1 VKFLV
6 LGSNS
11 FSAGCFIDYL
21 LDHEKSSYIYA
32 ISRSKEYNNCQLA
45 YRNNMDRFRVNFYQY
60 DLNENLEEIVE
71 LIQKEKIDYI
81 INFAA
86 QGMVAQS
93 WENPEQWFNTNTLS
107 LVKLLDKIYK
117 FDFIKKFV
125 QVSTPEVYG
134 PCENIKESMNFHP
147 SSPYAASKASADMI
161 LYSYFKTHGFPINF
175 TRASN
180 VYGAYQQLYRIIPKT
195 ILMIKKNEKL
205 QLHGAGKAIR
215 SFIHIDDV
223 CEATLKIAKEAKA
236 GEIYHLSDD
245 KTISIYDLVEL
256 ICKQMGKDIK
266 DHIQIVE
273 DRVGQDSL
281 YLMNSDKLYKDFALK
296 PKVKLKDGIQDVIDW
311 IDYSYDVLK
320 EQPDYYIHK
329 K

>member
-1 VKFLV
+1 MKYLV

-11 FSAGCFIDYL
+11 FSAGSFIT
-21 LDHEKSSYIYA
+21 YILNQEENSTIFA
-32 ISRSKEYNNCQLA
+32 ISRSEEYHQTQLA
-45 YRNNMDRFRVNFYQY
+45 YKNNKNSSQVKFYQY
-60 DLNENLEEIVE
+60 DLNENIDDIVK
-71 LIQKEKIDYI
+71 LIQEENIEYI
-81 INFAA
+81 FNFAA

-93 WENPEQWFNTNTLS
+93 WEKPEQWFNTNTLS

-117 FDFIKKFV
+117 FKFIKKFV

-134 PCENIKESMNFHP
+134 PCNDIKESMNFHP
-147 SSPYAASKASADMI
+147 SSPYAASKASADLI
-161 LYSYFKTHGFPINF
+161 LYSYFITHGFPINY

-195 ILMIKKNEKL
+195 ILMIKKGEKL
-205 QLHGAGKAIR
+205 QLHGGGRAIR

-223 CEATLKIAKEAKA
+223 STATLKIAKEAKA

-256 ICKQMGKDIK
+256 ICNQMNVDINN
-266 DHIQIVE
+266 HIEIVE

-281 YLMNSDKLYKDFALK
+281 YLMNNEKLKDDLDLTIQK
-296 PKVKLKDGIQDVIDW
+296 SLKDGIREVISW
-311 IDYSYDVLK
+311 IESNYNTLK
-320 EQPDYYIHK
+320 DFPDYYIHK

>member
-1 VKFLV
+1 MKYLV

-11 FSAGCFIDYL
+11 FSAGSFINYIL
-21 LDHEKSSYIYA
+21 NEEKDSKVFA
-32 ISRSKEYNNCQLA
+32 ISRSEEYHKTQLA
-45 YRNNMDRFRVNFYQY
+45 YKNNESYSNVNFYQY
-60 DLNENLEEIVE
+60 DLNENIDDIVK
-71 LIQKEKIDYI
+71 LIQEENIEYI
-81 INFAA
+81 FNFAA

-117 FDFIKKFV
+117 FKFIKKFV

-134 PCENIKESMNFHP
+134 PCNNIKESMNFHP
-147 SSPYAASKASADMI
+147 SSPYAASKASADLI
-161 LYSYFKTHGFPINF
+161 LYSYFVTHGFPINY

-195 ILMIKKNEKL
+195 ILMIKKGEKL
-205 QLHGAGKAIR
+205 QLHGGGKAIR

-223 CEATLKIAKEAKA
+223 STATLKIAKEAKA

-256 ICKQMGKDIK
+256 ICNQMNVDINN
-266 DHIQIVE
+266 HIEIVE

-281 YLMNSDKLYKDFALK
+281 YLMNNEKLKNDLDLTIQK
-296 PKVKLKDGIQDVIDW
+296 SLKDGISEVISW
-311 IDYSYDVLK
+311 IESNYNTLK
-320 EQPDYYIHK
+320 DFPDYYIHK